1 MGTEEMSNMMNKVIY
16 SVDGSSAAVA
26 QDDQDKYISV
36 DNQEEYNSRSYLK
49 KNLWRCWE
57 LNFS

>member
-49 KNLWRCWE
+49 KNL
-57 LNFS
+57 